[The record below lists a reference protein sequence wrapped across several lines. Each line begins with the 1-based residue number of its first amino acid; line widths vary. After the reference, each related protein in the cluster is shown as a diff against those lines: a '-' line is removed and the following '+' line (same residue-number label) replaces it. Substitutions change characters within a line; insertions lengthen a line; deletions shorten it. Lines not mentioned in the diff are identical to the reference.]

1 MTLQCITIDTCVCVC
16 VCVCLVRVCPCNC
29 IQVQIQTYLI
39 WISIQKNIHTG
50 LYKYTCWSVWVYLVC
65 MCLCACVCVFGWES
79 TSYIHTCSLSALLS
93 SSWFSVLLKASG
105 QQACYTFHP
114 VSQNVS
120 MEDCSDPS
128 VCFCAGRAVLTGC
141 GILGT
146 IGSKWTQLAD
156 FRCRLVTLDIACRK
170 DWTVVCMPVRDS
182 SSFSF
187 HGTPLSETLLR
198 DMSTTN
204 TITLQTFKP
213 V

>member
-1 MTLQCITIDTCVCVC
+1 MCVCVLC
-16 VCVCLVRVCPCNC
+16 ACVPVIAYKCIFKPIWYGVVYRIIYTQDYTNIHAGVCECILFACVCVHVCVCLGERAH
-29 IQVQIQTYLI
+29 LI
-39 WISIQKNIHTG
+39 
-50 LYKYTCWSVWVYLVC
+50 
-65 MCLCACVCVFGWES
+65 
-79 TSYIHTCSLSALLS
+79 YIHALLLALLS

-114 VSQNVS
+114 VSQHVS

-146 IGSKWTQLAD
+146 IGPKWTQLAD

-170 DWTVVCMPVRDS
+170 DWTVVCMSVCDS

-187 HGTPLSETLLR
+187 HGTQLSETLLR

>member
-1 MTLQCITIDTCVCVC
+1 MTLQCITIGSY

-29 IQVQIQTYLI
+29 IQVHIQTYLI
-39 WISIQKNIHTG
+39 WSSIQNNIHTGTG

-65 MCLCACVCVFGWES
+65 MRLCACVCVFGWERVHLI
-79 TSYIHTCSLSALLS
+79 YIHALLLALLS

-114 VSQNVS
+114 VSQHVS

-146 IGSKWTQLAD
+146 KGPKWTQLAD

-170 DWTVVCMPVRDS
+170 DWTVVCMSVCDS